1 MKLWFQ
7 TQKHFFFFRQSTH
20 FQVLHYTQNKY
31 LKKTFTKLKTL
42 TMLHAMG
49 AKGLGFGGVMWRGS
63 KGDEVGW
70 VGLGGSERGKEVKGQ
85 KKVNVLQLFPPWC
98 HIRFVT
104 Q

>member
-7 TQKHFFFFRQSTH
+7 TQNIFFFFCQSTH

-49 AKGLGFGGVMWRGS
+49 AKSWEGGMWRGS
-63 KGDEVGW
+63 KRDEVGRW
-70 VGLGGSERGKEVKGQ
+70 IRRGGRVREEERSQRAKGQ
-85 KKVNVLQLFPPWC
+85 RTAVSPWC
-98 HIRFVT
+98 HVSFVT